1 MTATERTKILEMLK
15 SGIINVEEAEK
26 LLTAVDTS
34 GATVAQEGVVLK
46 DSRGRKPKKLRIL
59 VDAVENGDG
68 EGSRKSNAKVNM
80 SIPLS
85 LIKALGP
92 IASKS
97 IPRDTKEELRSDG
110 IDIEAILQQVIE
122 LSESG
127 IDEDMINIDVNEG
140 DGETAKVR
148 VYVE

>member
-1 MTATERTKILEMLK
+1 MNATERTKILEMLK
-15 SGIINVEEAEK
+15 NGTITVDEAEK
-26 LLTAVDTS
+26 LLSAVD
-34 GATVAQEGVVLK
+34 APDVALAVENVTLK

-59 VDAVENGDG
+59 VDAVEHKDG
-68 EGSRKSNAKVNM
+68 SEGKPSNAKVNI

-97 IPRDTKEELRSDG
+97 IPGDTMAQLKADG
-110 IDIEAILQQVIE
+110 VDIEAILKQVAE

-127 IDEDMINIDVNEG
+127 LDEDMINIDVDEG
-140 DGETAKVR
+140 DNEKAKVR